1 MIQLR
6 QLFKRMIYPVDA
18 TNLARIEPVSNVFG
32 LDRGMPIDRY
42 YIEKFLSKHEEL
54 IKGNVLEIGET
65 TYSSKYA
72 SKDSKLHV
80 LTKDNP
86 PSGVMLV
93 DGDLTVPDSLPNKK
107 MDCFICTQT
116 LNFIQDVHAAI
127 EGCYSVLS
135 DGGVLLATVSGISQ
149 VSRYD
154 MDRWGDY
161 WRFTSLGIQ
170 RLFEEVFPKDHIT
183 IEQYGNLATVIA
195 ELQGLCV
202 EDLPNKSVLDKL
214 DLDYPLTIG
223 IMAYK

>member
-1 MIQLR
+1 MIKKI
-6 QLFKRMIYPVDA
+6 KRILNPVDV
-18 TNLARIEPVSNVFG
+18 TKLVNIEPVSNVFG
-32 LDRGMPIDRY
+32 FDRGKPVDRY
-42 YIEKFLSKHEEL
+42 YVEKFLSKHRNV
-54 IKGNVLEIGET
+54 IKGNVLEIGEA

-86 PSGVMLV
+86 PTGVMLV
-93 DGDLTVPDSLPNKK
+93 DGDLTISDSLPNNQ

-116 LNFIQDVHAAI
+116 LNFIQDVRAAI
-127 EGCYSVLS
+127 EGCYSILS
-135 DGGVLLATVSGISQ
+135 DGGVLLATVSGITQ

-170 RLFEEVFPKDHIT
+170 RLFEEVFSKDHIT

-202 EDLPNKSVLDKL
+202 EDLPDKSVLDKQ